1 MTSQSL
7 PYYLL
12 RIVRLWSLL
21 MTGMLTLLLYVVLI
35 VIVANTSYSQAA
47 NLHYSNVQSLFDTN
61 SRAFNV
67 LSAMA
72 IGSAIV
78 SLAITGLSVLNKST
92 RQLEKRVLIDCVVV
106 IVFCIIGILFS
117 QIIVKGF
124 ISRYLV
130 NIQ

>member
-1 MTSQSL
+1 
-7 PYYLL
+7 
-12 RIVRLWSLL
+12 